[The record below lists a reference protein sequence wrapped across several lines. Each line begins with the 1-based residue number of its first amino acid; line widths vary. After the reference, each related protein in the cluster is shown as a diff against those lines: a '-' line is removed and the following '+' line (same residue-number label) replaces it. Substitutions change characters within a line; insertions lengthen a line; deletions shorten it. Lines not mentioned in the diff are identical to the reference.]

1 MIWEMKKHLKDVLN
15 FEKDVKPYKI
25 VQINAGVGAGKS
37 SWIESIDNQR
47 ILLIT
52 SRAITANVQAERFGA
67 GRWIKRDDMMV
78 MHFYSSKGLTYKY
91 IVTNA
96 VIERYV
102 KEIYDVRDE
111 KTYLWNYF
119 DLIILDEAHSLIADA
134 SFSNAP
140 FHVYDFLYQAE
151 YRGTCHLIFM
161 TGTPEPIADI
171 FTPKTTNGGE
181 YKKYDFFN
189 DCVNV
194 VPQKV
199 TLFPYCKI
207 AKKLYNELT
216 EGKRIIYFAN
226 TISGIKKIHEQLI
239 ASGIAENK
247 IGVTFAQG
255 KSSGKNEF
263 RERKRETAE
272 YLQEYIRKNEV
283 IPQEIQI
290 LLTTSVNRE
299 GININDDNIDEMFAE
314 SSEKTELI
322 QMAGR
327 VRKGVQELSV
337 LYDVPR
343 DYKPRWA
350 AFERDINSECIE
362 SVNSVAASYFEQ
374 FFDGTKNDERLVSDV
389 VCEVEQQ
396 FSYIRYSYFEHKFC
410 FYAAKAQEEHS
421 RDDDERLIKKCIDTW
436 DQVDEFQRLFC
447 GEENL
452 NTGRELFQKWFP
464 MSEVELVEIKTEKSE
479 LLIDVEQLLCGK
491 GLLNVEV
498 SREQLDKAKEKIRE
512 MLAEY
517 DCKKL
522 EINPLLQQ
530 NASFFKQ
537 FGYCLKEVPGRRKGA
552 VYILAK
558 EETAK

>member
-1 MIWEMKKHLKDVLN
+1 MKKHLKDVLN

-37 SWIESIDNQR
+37 SWIESIENQR

-67 GRWIKRDDMMV
+67 GRRITRDDMTLMR
-78 MHFYSSKGLTYKY
+78 FKSSKGKTYKY

-96 VIERYV
+96 VIEQYA

-111 KTYLWNYF
+111 KTYLWDYF
-119 DLIILDEAHSLIADA
+119 DLIILDEAHSLITDA
-134 SFSNAP
+134 SFSDAP
-140 FHVYDFLYQAE
+140 FHVYDFMYQAE
-151 YRGTCHLIFM
+151 YRGKCHLIFM

-171 FTPKTTNGGE
+171 FTPKTTNGGG

-194 VPQKV
+194 VTQKV

-272 YLQEYIRKNEV
+272 YLQEYIRKNEA

-299 GININDDNIDEMFAE
+299 SVNINDDDIDAMFAE
-314 SSEKTELI
+314 SSERTELI
-322 QMAGR
+322 QMVGR
-327 VRKGVQELSV
+327 VRKGVQELFV
-337 LYDVPR
+337 LYGVSKN
-343 DYKPRWA
+343 YKQRWV
-350 AFERDINSECIE
+350 AFEQDINSKCVEN
-362 SVNSVAASYFEQ
+362 VNTVAEFYFERY
-374 FFDGTKNDERLVSDV
+374 FDGTRNDERLISDV
-389 VCEVEQQ
+389 VSEVEQQ
-396 FSYIRYSYFEHKFC
+396 FPYIRYSYFEHEFC
-410 FYAAKAQEEHS
+410 FYGAKAQEEKS
-421 RDDDERLIKKCIDTW
+421 QSCDEELIKNYVETW
-436 DQVDEFQRLFC
+436 DAVDEFQRLFC
-447 GEENL
+447 EEDDL
-452 NTGRELFQKWFP
+452 RTGRELFQQWFP

-479 LLIDVEQLLCGK
+479 LLVEVGQLLCSK

-552 VYILAK
+552 VYKLTK

>member
-171 FTPKTTNGGE
+171 FTQKTTNGGE

-226 TISGIKKIHEQLI
+226 TISGIKK
-239 ASGIAENK
+239 
-247 IGVTFAQG
+247 
-255 KSSGKNEF
+255 
-263 RERKRETAE
+263 
-272 YLQEYIRKNEV
+272 Y
-283 IPQEIQI
+283 
-290 LLTTSVNRE
+290 TSN
-299 GININDDNIDEMFAE
+299 
-314 SSEKTELI
+314 
-322 QMAGR
+322 
-327 VRKGVQELSV
+327 
-337 LYDVPR
+337 
-343 DYKPRWA
+343 
-350 AFERDINSECIE
+350 
-362 SVNSVAASYFEQ
+362 
-374 FFDGTKNDERLVSDV
+374 
-389 VCEVEQQ
+389 
-396 FSYIRYSYFEHKFC
+396 
-410 FYAAKAQEEHS
+410 
-421 RDDDERLIKKCIDTW
+421 
-436 DQVDEFQRLFC
+436 
-447 GEENL
+447 
-452 NTGRELFQKWFP
+452 
-464 MSEVELVEIKTEKSE
+464 
-479 LLIDVEQLLCGK
+479 
-491 GLLNVEV
+491 
-498 SREQLDKAKEKIRE
+498 
-512 MLAEY
+512 
-517 DCKKL
+517 
-522 EINPLLQQ
+522 
-530 NASFFKQ
+530 
-537 FGYCLKEVPGRRKGA
+537 
-552 VYILAK
+552 
-558 EETAK
+558 

>member
-37 SWIESIDNQR
+37 SWIESIENQR

-67 GRWIKRDDMMV
+67 GRRITRDDMTLMR
-78 MHFYSSKGLTYKY
+78 FKSSKGKTYKY

-96 VIERYV
+96 VIEQYA

-111 KTYLWNYF
+111 KTYLWDYF
-119 DLIILDEAHSLIADA
+119 DLIILDEAHSLITDA
-134 SFSNAP
+134 SFSDAP
-140 FHVYDFLYQAE
+140 FHVYDFMYQAE
-151 YRGTCHLIFM
+151 YRGKCHLIFM

-171 FTPKTTNGGE
+171 FTPKTTNGGG

-272 YLQEYIRKNEV
+272 YLQEYIRKNEA

-299 GININDDNIDEMFAE
+299 GVNINDDDIDAMFAE
-314 SSEKTELI
+314 SSERTELI
-322 QMAGR
+322 QMVGR
-327 VRKGVQELSV
+327 VRKGVQELFV
-337 LYDVPR
+337 LYGVSKN
-343 DYKPRWA
+343 YKPRWV
-350 AFERDINSECIE
+350 AFEQDINSKCVEN
-362 SVNSVAASYFEQ
+362 VNTVAEFYFERY
-374 FFDGTKNDERLVSDV
+374 FDGTRNDERLISDV
-389 VCEVEQQ
+389 VSEVEQQ
-396 FSYIRYSYFEHKFC
+396 FPYIRYSYFEHEFC
-410 FYAAKAQEEHS
+410 FYGAKAQEEKS
-421 RDDDERLIKKCIDTW
+421 QSCDEELIKNYVETW
-436 DQVDEFQRLFC
+436 DAVDEFQRLFC
-447 GEENL
+447 EEDDL
-452 NTGRELFQKWFP
+452 RTGRELFQQWFP

-479 LLIDVEQLLCGK
+479 LLVEVGQLLCSK

-552 VYILAK
+552 VYKLTK